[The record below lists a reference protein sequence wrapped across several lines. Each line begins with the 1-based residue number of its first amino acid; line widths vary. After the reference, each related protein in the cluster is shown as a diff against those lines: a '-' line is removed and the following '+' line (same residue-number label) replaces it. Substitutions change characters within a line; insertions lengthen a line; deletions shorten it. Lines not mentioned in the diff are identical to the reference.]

1 MATASYVSKWLEIN
15 GTPQEVED
23 IVGYCLRKEN
33 GKVFEGME
41 EDTITTMV
49 TYHMFK
55 KTISVIYEDKKVVGV
70 HMWYNCDYTDDW
82 TFVENWEEDKKD
94 GDTIW
99 LAFLF
104 GDSNEVMKELILDFI
119 KKEPDV
125 LTKKLV
131 AIREKQNIP
140 TRIDVSRKYFS
151 KILKK

>member
-1 MATASYVSKWLEIN
+1 MALANHVQKWLEIN
-15 GTPQEVED
+15 GTPKEVED
-23 IVGYCLRKEN
+23 IVRYCISKEN
-33 GKVFEGME
+33 GKVFKDMGK
-41 EDTITTMV
+41 DTIATMV

-55 KTISVIYEDKKVVGV
+55 KTISVIYKDKEVVGV
-70 HMWYNCDYTDDW
+70 HMWYNCNYEDDW

-104 GDSNEVMKELILDFI
+104 GNSNDVMKELILDFI

-131 AIREKQNIP
+131 AIREKQNVP
-140 TRIDVSRKYFS
+140 TRIDVSRKYFT

>member
-49 TYHMFK
+49 TYHMFE

-131 AIREKQNIP
+131 AIREKRNIP

>member
-1 MATASYVSKWLEIN
+1 MALANHVRKWIEIN

-33 GKVFEGME
+33 GKVFKGMDE
-41 EDTITTMV
+41 ETITTMV

-131 AIREKQNIP
+131 ALREKQNIP

>member
-15 GTPQEVED
+15 GTPKEVED
-23 IVGYCLRKEN
+23 IVGYCIRKEN
-33 GKVFEGME
+33 GKVFEGMD